1 MHDPDYIPVTAA
13 IIEKDGRI
21 LIARRK
27 NAYMGYHW
35 EFPGGKLEDNETLEE
50 CLKREIWEELGI
62 TIGVGRLISSRKH
75 VINCQA
81 AIIHYAYL
89 AEYVS
94 GDITLTDHDEIAWVR
109 PEDLPQFS
117 FPDPDQQIVQELLKK
132 RF

>member
-1 MHDPDYIPVTAA
+1 MRDPDFLPVTAA
-13 IIEKDGRI
+13 VIQKDGRI

-27 NAYMGYHW
+27 HAYMGYHW

-50 CLKREIWEELGI
+50 CLKREIREELGI
-62 TIGVGRLISSRKH
+62 TIGVGHLISSRKH

-81 AIIHYAYL
+81 AIILYAYH

-109 PEDLPQFS
+109 AEDLPQFS